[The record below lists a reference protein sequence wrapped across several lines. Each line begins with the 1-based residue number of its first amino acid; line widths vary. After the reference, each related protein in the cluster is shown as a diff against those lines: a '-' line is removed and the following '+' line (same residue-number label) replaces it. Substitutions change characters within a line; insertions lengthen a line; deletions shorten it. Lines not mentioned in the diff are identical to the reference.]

1 MTRPLRI
8 LHVTP
13 YFSDAWAYGG
23 IPRVVHT
30 LAHELA
36 RRGHDVT
43 VCTTDVCDADTR
55 SPRCDGF
62 GARWQP
68 LAPTRTSDGV
78 HVRVFR
84 NLSNRLAYRLQF
96 YVPLGFQ
103 RFMSMQASAFDL
115 AHLHACRN
123 LPGVIAASHLRRAA
137 VPYVLTPNGTAP
149 RIERRRHAKLL
160 FDALGGRRVF
170 TEAARVLAVTHVE
183 ARQLRALG
191 ADESTIRIVP
201 NPIDLQEFATL
212 PARGTFRQRHAL
224 GDAPLVLFLGKLTP
238 RKRLDVVIRAFHQ
251 LQLGGVDARLVI
263 AGNDMGAGDAARDLV
278 GALDLQPRATFT
290 GLLRD
295 RERLEALVDADVLV
309 YPSQDEIFGIAALEA
324 LLCGTP
330 VVVSDDSG
338 CGEIVRSAG
347 GGAVVPVGD
356 IAACASAILRAL
368 TSPHD
373 ARAVAAAA
381 AANVRH
387 AYSAGTVVDGLERVY
402 RELVPCE

>member
-1 MTRPLRI
+1 LTRPLRI

-43 VCTTDVCDADTR
+43 VCTTDVCDAETR

-62 GARWQP
+62 GALWQSVP
-68 LAPTRTSDGV
+68 PTHTSDGL

-84 NLSNRLAYRLQF
+84 NVSNRLAYRLQF
-96 YVPLGFQ
+96 YSPIGLQ
-103 RFMSMQASAFDL
+103 RFMSVQARTFDL

-123 LPGVIAASHLRRAA
+123 LPGVIAASHLRHAG

-149 RIERRRHAKLL
+149 RIERRRVAKLV
-160 FDALGGRRVF
+160 FDALGGHRVF
-170 TEAARVLAVTHVE
+170 TGAARLLAVTHVE
-183 ARQLRALG
+183 AHQLRGLG
-191 ADESTIRIVP
+191 ADESSIRIVP

-212 PARGTFRQRHAL
+212 PERGTFRHRHAL
-224 GDAPLVLFLGKLTP
+224 GDAPIVLFLGKLTP
-238 RKRLDVVIRAFHQ
+238 RKRLDVVVRAFHQ
-251 LQLGGVDARLVI
+251 IGDVDAQLVI
-263 AGNDMGAGDAARDLV
+263 AGNDMGAGQAARDLV
-278 GALDLQPRATFT
+278 GRLGVQSRVTFT
-290 GLLRD
+290 GLLRN
-295 RERLEALVDADVLV
+295 RERIEALVDAAVLV

-338 CGEIVRSAG
+338 CGEIVRAAG
-347 GGAVVPVGD
+347 GGAVIPVGD
-356 IAACASAILRAL
+356 VDACARAIRQAL
-368 TSPHD
+368 ASPD
-373 ARAVAAAA
+373 ESRRVAAG
-381 AANVRH
+381 AANVRLGYN
-387 AYSAGTVVDGLERVY
+387 ASTVVNGLERVY
-402 RELVPCE
+402 RELM

>member
-43 VCTTDVCDADTR
+43 VCTTDVCDAETR

-62 GARWQP
+62 GARWRP
-68 LAPTRTSDGV
+68 LAPTRTPDGL

-96 YVPLGFQ
+96 YAPIGFQ
-103 RFMSMQASAFDL
+103 RFMSMQARAFDL

-123 LPGVIAASHLRRAA
+123 LPGVIAASKLRHAG

-149 RIERRRHAKLL
+149 RIERRRAAKWL

-170 TEAARVLAVTHVE
+170 TGAARLLAVTRVE
-183 ARQLRALG
+183 ARQLRGLD

-212 PARGTFRQRHAL
+212 PERGTFRQRHAL
-224 GDAPLVLFLGKLTP
+224 GGAPLVLFLGKLTP
-238 RKRLDVVIRAFHQ
+238 RKRLDVVVRAFQ
-251 LQLGGVDARLVI
+251 RLGDADARLVI
-263 AGNDMGAGDAARDLV
+263 AGNDMGAGEEARNLV
-278 GALDLQPRATFT
+278 GTLELQSRVTFT
-290 GLLRD
+290 GLLRG

-338 CGEIVRSAG
+338 CGEIVQAAG
-347 GGAVVPVGD
+347 GGAIVPVGD
-356 IAACASAILRAL
+356 VDACARAILRML
-368 TSPHD
+368 TSPG
-373 ARAVAAAA
+373 ARAAATAA

-387 AYSAGTVVDGLERVY
+387 AYNAGTVVDGLERVY
-402 RELVPCE
+402 RELVSCR

>member
-43 VCTTDVCDADTR
+43 ICTTDVCDGDTR
-55 SPRCDGF
+55 SPQCDGF
-62 GARWQP
+62 GARWRP
-68 LAPTRTSDGV
+68 VPPMDTSDGV

-96 YVPLGFQ
+96 YSPIGFQ
-103 RFMSMQASAFDL
+103 RFMSMQAGAFDL

-123 LPGVIAASHLRRAA
+123 LPGVIAASHLRHAG

-149 RIERRRHAKLL
+149 RIERRRVAKRL
-160 FDALGGRRVF
+160 FDALGGHRVF
-170 TEAARVLAVTHVE
+170 TGAARLLAVTHVE
-183 ARQLRALG
+183 ARQLHGLG

-212 PARGTFRQRHAL
+212 PSRGTFRQRHAL
-224 GDAPLVLFLGKLTP
+224 GGAPIVLFLGKLTP
-238 RKRLDVVIRAFHQ
+238 RKRLDVVVGAFHR
-251 LQLGGVDARLVI
+251 LGNVDAQLVI
-263 AGNDMGAGDAARDLV
+263 AGNDMGAGTAARDLV
-278 GALDLQPRATFT
+278 RALDLHSRTTFT

-338 CGEIVRSAG
+338 CGEIVRAAG
-347 GGAVVPVGD
+347 GGAVIPVGD
-356 IAACASAILRAL
+356 VAACTRAISQALASR
-368 TSPHD
+368 D
-373 ARAVAAAA
+373 ASRTAAAA
-381 AANVRH
+381 GAANVRA
-387 AYSAGTVVDGLERVY
+387 AYNAGTVVSGLERVY
-402 RELVPCE
+402 RELVSCT